1 MPLFRKSR
9 PQPVI
14 SRREALAMVPVRNQA
29 VDVEP
34 QPGGVVQLAY
44 PLAVKPW
51 FGRLA
56 GKVGMWDDRPVIKRL
71 ELDEMG
77 TFVWD
82 RINGQN
88 SVRDLAKAFADHYK
102 VQPRE
107 AELSVTAFIK
117 DIGQRGIIGLKEEDA
132 KAAFGGDVG

>member
-1 MPLFRKSR
+1 MPWFKKSK

-14 SRREALAMVPVRNQA
+14 PRSEALNMVPVRNGE
-29 VDVEP
+29 VEETP
-34 QPGGVVQLAY
+34 LKDGLIELAY

-51 FGRLA
+51 FGRMA
-56 GKVGMWDDRPVIKRL
+56 DKVGLWDRRPMIKRI

-77 TFVWD
+77 TFVWE
-82 RINGQN
+82 RIDGDH
-88 SVRDLAKAFADHYK
+88 SVRDIARAFVDEYE

-117 DIGQRGIIGLKEEDA
+117 TIGQRGIIGLKDSDINNQAESQ
-132 KAAFGGDVG
+132 

>member
-1 MPLFRKSR
+1 
-9 PQPVI
+9 
-14 SRREALAMVPVRNQA
+14 MVPVRNDA
-29 VDVEP
+29 VTETPLPD
-34 QPGGVVQLAY
+34 GLVQLAY

-56 GKVGMWDDRPVIKRL
+56 EKVGMWDEKPMIKQV

-77 TFVWD
+77 TFVWE
-82 RINGQN
+82 RIDGER
-88 SVRDLAKAFADHYK
+88 SVRRIAEEFAKAYE

-117 DIGQRGIIGLKEEDA
+117 TIGQRGIIGLR
-132 KAAFGGDVG
+132 